1 MLNSKTPQF
10 KKILLATLLAT
21 SVALVGCNDDE
32 DDDKNVQTPAPKPT
46 PTLVH
51 YVSQTPYQPTVPDY
65 AKSIDVM
72 TYNMPSVSGQMIK
85 STAMVMMPKTA
96 KPADGWRVVV
106 WTHGTVGAGDVCA
119 PSKNEINPQ
128 RFGVLAKSLLEQGY
142 VIIAPDYE
150 GLGIGGV
157 HPYLH
162 LEGAAQSA
170 IYAMKAAKEKMG
182 TDLKGAWMSAGQSQG
197 GQASL
202 GIAEFAADDFDYKGA
217 VAAAPAS
224 SLGHIITQIA
234 PTAISN
240 VEKLSPQAATAIY
253 AELLAYAAY
262 AVTGISASEASFD
275 YSKVFQ
281 PRALAIVK
289 QAQNET
295 DESYCLGGLIQKFGA
310 DIQTFLA
317 EDTTRKVMD
326 YPAFMANFEQNP
338 SVAKFLQLSQPGT
351 KQLTKP
357 VLVVQGEADSAVP
370 YQVTQAMVNELNTR
384 LQSTPQVQ
392 LELVPG
398 AAHSQ
403 AIVDRNSEVVAFI
416 NKNMPV
422 S

>member
-1 MLNSKTPQF
+1 MFKQGYKF
-10 KKILLATLLAT
+10 KKIFVATLLAT
-21 SVALVGCNDDE
+21 SMGLVGCNDDN
-32 DDDKNVQTPAPKPT
+32 DDDDILPPKTENPI
-46 PTLVH
+46 PYAN
-51 YVSQTPYQPTVPDY
+51 YVSQTPYTAVTVPDY

-72 TYNMPSVSGQMIK
+72 TYNMPSLAGSTTK
-85 STAMVMMPKTA
+85 ATAMVMMPKTA

-119 PSKNEINPQ
+119 PSKNAIGAN
-128 RFGVLAKSLLEQGY
+128 FAVLAKSLLEQGY
-142 VIIAPDYE
+142 VIVAPDYE
-150 GLGIGGV
+150 GLGIGGI

-162 LEGAAQSA
+162 LESAANSA
-170 IYAMKAAKEKMG
+170 IYAMKAAQEKMG
-182 TDLKGAWMSAGQSQG
+182 TDLNGAWMSAGQSQG

-202 GIAEFAADDFDYKGA
+202 GTAQFAADDFNYKGA

-224 SLGHIITQIA
+224 SLGYIITQIA
-234 PTAISN
+234 PTAIAN

-262 AVTGISASEASFD
+262 AVTGISASEANFD

-281 PRALAIVK
+281 PRALAIAK
-289 QAQNET
+289 ESQNET
-295 DESYCLGGLIQKFGA
+295 DASSCLTGLIQKFGA
-310 DIQTFLA
+310 DIQSFLA
-317 EDTTRKVMD
+317 EDSTRKVMD

-351 KQLTKP
+351 KRLNKP

-370 YQVTQAMVNELNTR
+370 YQVTQNMVNILNTQ
-384 LQSTPQVQ
+384 LNSTPQVQ

-398 AAHSQ
+398 AAHSD
-403 AIVDRNSEVVAFI
+403 AIKQRNSQVVDFI